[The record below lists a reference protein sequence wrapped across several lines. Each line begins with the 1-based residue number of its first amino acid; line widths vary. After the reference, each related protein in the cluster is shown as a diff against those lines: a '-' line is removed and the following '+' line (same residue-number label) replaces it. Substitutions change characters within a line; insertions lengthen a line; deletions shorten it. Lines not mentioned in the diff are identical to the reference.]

1 MLQVGFHYDEY
12 VHGAIIHVDII
23 EDKIWIQYDGTRCI
37 ATDLVENGVLPETI
51 VLGFRPPEV
60 CPYTGFAVA

>member
-1 MLQVGFHYDEY
+1 V
-12 VHGAIIHVDII
+12 IHVDII
-23 EDKIWIQYDGTRCI
+23 GDKIWIQYDGTEDGI

-60 CPYTGFAVA
+60 RSYTGFAIA